1 MEQPRFLLT
10 GDTSLSVE
18 FGNEISESINRRIR
32 AFGLALEAAAIP
44 GVTELVPTYRSMM
57 IHYDPEVIGY
67 EALKARLTAV
77 LGGLDQVA
85 LPPSQVLEIPVL
97 YGGEAG
103 PDLAFVAEHAG
114 LTPEEVIA
122 RHTRP
127 EYLIYM
133 LGFTPGFTYLGGL
146 DERLN
151 TPRLAQPRVS
161 IPAGSVGIAGS
172 QTGVYPIASPGG
184 WQLIGRTPV
193 RMYDPHRAVPILPKA
208 GQYIHFYPIDQAE
221 YDRIAALEAGEGY
234 TCRCHAREEGA
245 Q

>member
-18 FGNEISESINRRIR
+18 FGSEISEAINRRIR

-57 IHYDPEVIGY
+57 IHYNPEVIGY
-67 EALKARLTAV
+67 AALTARLTAV
-77 LGGLDQVA
+77 LGGLDQIA

-122 RHTRP
+122 RHTKP

-133 LGFTPGFTYLGGL
+133 LGFTPGFPYLGGM
-146 DERLN
+146 DTRIAA
-151 TPRLAQPRVS
+151 PRLSSPRVR
-161 IPAGSVGIAGS
+161 IPAGSVGIAGE

-184 WQLIGRTPV
+184 WQIIGRTPLKLF
-193 RMYDPHRAVPILPKA
+193 DPGRKQPFLLSA
-208 GQYIHFYPIDQAE
+208 GQKVRFVPIDQAE
-221 YDRIAALEAGEGY
+221 YRRLGGSDETY
-234 TCRCHAREEGA
+234 
-245 Q
+245 

>member
-18 FGNEISESINRRIR
+18 FGSEISEAINRRIR

-57 IHYDPEVIGY
+57 IHYNPEVIGY
-67 EALKARLTAV
+67 AALTARLTAV
-77 LGGLDQVA
+77 LGGLDQIP

-122 RHTRP
+122 RHTKP

-193 RMYDPHRAVPILPKA
+193 LVYDRERENPILYKSGDYIRFVPISRDEYFEIEKA
-208 GQYIHFYPIDQAE
+208 VQG
-221 YDRIAALEAGEGY
+221 GTY
-234 TCRCHAREEGA
+234 TVQTEEVRR
-245 Q
+245 